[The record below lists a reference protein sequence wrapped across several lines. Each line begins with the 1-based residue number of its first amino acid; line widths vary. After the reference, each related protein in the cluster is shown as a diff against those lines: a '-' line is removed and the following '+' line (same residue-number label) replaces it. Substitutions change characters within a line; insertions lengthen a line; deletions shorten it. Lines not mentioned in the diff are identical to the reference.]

1 VPVHILRARPVRRV
15 LNKSLTTKAASA
27 RAKKTIQ
34 SGRCISLLL
43 RALTQK
49 QQPRLDNPQPGAGAL
64 TQRHERL
71 IKATAR
77 SIGRSPFNQRLHAA
91 AQCFCC
97 NHKAA
102 RLAFEY
108 LHLGPC
114 SRKLHPL
121 AAARASHVLAVTHWN
136 MSPSRNS
143 QGGPLGPGTSPSAG
157 TVCNNR
163 AN

>member
-1 VPVHILRARPVRRV
+1 MCQLKFDVFGCGASTSDDSSINNSRHCDRA
-15 LNKSLTTKAASA
+15 
-27 RAKKTIQ
+27 Q
-34 SGRCISLLL
+34 S
-43 RALTQK
+43 
-49 QQPRLDNPQPGAGAL
+49 QPGAGAL

-71 IKATAR
+71 IKATAPS

-143 QGGPLGPGTSPSAG
+143 QGGPLGPETSPSAG